1 MHNDLLVDI
10 DERVFKERNRDWG
23 MRDSIMSQSSNPV
36 DIRSTVVVFKY
47 VSCKYTNSDKMRLS
61 ARDADSADHMISTTT
76 PESASTAASAIS
88 FWSGELINAEF
99 LLLLPSVPDTFAP
112 LDSYSSPS
120 KPPPLFLVNLGSDC
134 WFFY

>member
-47 VSCKYTNSDKMRLS
+47 VCIPIRTR
-61 ARDADSADHMISTTT
+61 
-76 PESASTAASAIS
+76 
-88 FWSGELINAEF
+88 
-99 LLLLPSVPDTFAP
+99 
-112 LDSYSSPS
+112 
-120 KPPPLFLVNLGSDC
+120 
-134 WFFY
+134 

>member
-10 DERVFKERNRDWG
+10 DERVFKERNRDEG

-61 ARDADSADHMISTTT
+61 ARDADSARHMISTTT
-76 PESASTAASAIS
+76 PESAPRLQPAR
-88 FWSGELINAEF
+88 
-99 LLLLPSVPDTFAP
+99 
-112 LDSYSSPS
+112 
-120 KPPPLFLVNLGSDC
+120 
-134 WFFY
+134 